1 MDKFNYQQLQYKK
14 FIPEKTWALA
24 LAVVG
29 LIGGVI
35 LISLHLG
42 TSSSSLLSCGGGARG
57 TKNPGNATSL
67 QMEAIRH
74 YATSRVVPQ
83 QSFGEITLSFDVLR
97 RTAPCNFLVF
107 GLGHDSLMWASL
119 NPGGTTLFLEEDPKW
134 VQTVLKDAPALRAD
148 TVKYR
153 TQLQQ
158 ADELLRHYQN
168 EPDCSVI
175 KSFLRGNEKCRLALN
190 MLSDKVYDTEWD
202 LIMVDA
208 PRGYFAEAPGR
219 MAAIYSAAVMARNR
233 KKSGVTHVFLHDVDR
248 KVEKQYAEKFLCR
261 KYRVNAAG
269 RLWHFEIPPAA
280 TATGG
285 DFC

>member
-1 MDKFNYQQLQYKK
+1 M
-14 FIPEKTWALA
+14 
-24 LAVVG
+24 VG

-35 LISLHLG
+35 LISFNLG
-42 TSSSSLLSCGGGARG
+42 NSSSSMLSCGRVGAWG
-57 TKNPGNATSL
+57 TKNTGNATLAL

-83 QSFGEITLSFDVLR
+83 QSFNEITLSFDVLAK
-97 RTAPCNFLVF
+97 TAPCNFLVF

-134 VQTVLKDAPALRAD
+134 VQTVLKDTPSLTAD

-153 TQLQQ
+153 TQLSE
-158 ADELLRHYQN
+158 ADELLRHYRQ
-168 EPDCSVI
+168 EPDCSAK

-233 KKSGVTHVFLHDVDR
+233 KKPGVTHVFLHDVDR

-261 KYRVNAAG
+261 KFLVKATG

-280 TATGG
+280 TARGG